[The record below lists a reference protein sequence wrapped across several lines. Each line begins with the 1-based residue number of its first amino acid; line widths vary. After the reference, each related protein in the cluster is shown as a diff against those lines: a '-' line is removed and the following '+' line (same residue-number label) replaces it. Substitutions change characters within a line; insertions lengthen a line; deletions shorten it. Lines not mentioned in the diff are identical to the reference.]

1 MDVLGLP
8 GRYGEH
14 QVTPK
19 QLHEIS
25 EERLEEFQIELE
37 KIARRDGLAVEI
49 DNKVGRG
56 AIVRW
61 WPADEPYPW

>member
-1 MDVLGLP
+1 MELSLA

-14 QVTPK
+14 RITVR
-19 QLHEIS
+19 QLNEIS
-25 EERLEEFQIELE
+25 AERLEQFHIELE
-37 KIARRDGLAVEI
+37 KIAIRDGLAVEI
-49 DNKVGRG
+49 DDKVGRG